1 MKIEKIIDTMVLLVG
16 LLFFYL
22 IIEAVYQYAK
32 TDEILNIKIAMGNF
46 NALVWWLVAMLYKRD
61 LK

>member
-1 MKIEKIIDTMVLLVG
+1 MKLEKIINGMFLLVG

-22 IIEAVYQYAK
+22 IIEAVYQYVK
-32 TDEILNIKIAMGNF
+32 TDEILNIRVAMGNF
-46 NALVWWLVAMLYKRD
+46 NAFIWWLVAMLLKRE